1 MVVKN
6 RKPAAAAETAA
17 SVGGAAGGSAVPR
30 GLEGVYNCW
39 IEPHLEALMPY
50 IRAAVPIIE
59 SIVKKMQAIYLQYIK
74 PNWHDGLG
82 DFCFAVLLLFFGGQ
96 FALTILAWGAFQQ
109 AGGGMIKRAWKELNT
124 EYVDSMRK
132 LQEDPE
138 AKALF
143 DQDKD
148 GEVSI
153 GEVATAVS
161 SVIGAD
167 TPEEKQKARR
177 MIGAT
182 MRCVD
187 PNRLLDAITGFWA
200 GLVAVIAALRSQL
213 AACVSVGASIGQK
226 GAEYAKDYLEKPL
239 YEKFPDYKDWVDA
252 GLRAGCSLIGILVS
266 LFMARIVTAFNCAI
280 KGAQKLAGIA
290 IKKAHEAGYLTNVK
304 DNGSKVQALAMG
316 LTAVGLWYQ
325 FSSGFSCPTL
335 LKLVLFPLL
344 ISENILTLIA
354 AM

>member
-6 RKPAAAAETAA
+6 RKASGSSSGDAPAASTA
-17 SVGGAAGGSAVPR
+17 PQ
-30 GLEGVYNCW
+30 GLEGLYQR
-39 IEPHLEALMPY
+39 IEPHLEAIMPY

-59 SIVKKMQAIYLQYIK
+59 S
-74 PNWHDGLG
+74 
-82 DFCFAVLLLFFGGQ
+82 C

-109 AGGGMIKRAWKELNT
+109 AGGGMIKRAWKELKV
-124 EYVDSMRK
+124 EYVDSMKK

-138 AKALF
+138 AKAIF
-143 DQDKD
+143 DKNND

-153 GEVATAVS
+153 GEVATTMS
-161 SVIGAD
+161 SVIGAK

-177 MIGAT
+177 MVGAT

-187 PNRLLDAITGFWA
+187 PNRLLDAVTGFWA
-200 GLVAVIAALRSQL
+200 GMVAVIAALRSQL

-226 GAEYAKDYLEKPL
+226 GAEYAKVYLEKPL

-280 KGAQKLAGIA
+280 KGAQRLAEMA
-290 IKKAHEAGYLTNVK
+290 VKALHDAGYLPNVK
-304 DNGSKVQALAMG
+304 DRGSRVQTIAMA
-316 LTAVGLWYQ
+316 LTAFGLWYQ
-325 FSSGFSCPTL
+325 FSTGFSCPTL
-335 LKLVLFPLL
+335 MKIVLFPLL

-354 AM
+354 AL